1 MRNRLSKQTANN
13 NGGCL
18 LSPCGLSGVWKRGAL
33 ANGRFPSIV
42 NDKTCEYMCVLHA
55 WLQIQL
61 KFAQFS
67 KLENWRIER
76 ETEVTGKGAST
87 DNGKSLSRAKN
98 RFMNLRKFT
107 NYSVCQG
114 LPLLNYKKR
123 IDLIFVNKFYN
134 QV

>member
-1 MRNRLSKQTANN
+1 
-13 NGGCL
+13 
-18 LSPCGLSGVWKRGAL
+18 
-33 ANGRFPSIV
+33 
-42 NDKTCEYMCVLHA
+42 
-55 WLQIQL
+55 LQIQL

-123 IDLIFVNKFYN
+123 IDLIFGKNILESGVVLKYIPKHVKINIATQKKII
-134 QV
+134 